1 MSEKKQ
7 QVLKSLKL
15 NKLSE
20 NHLEKREMKVLKGGC
35 GCQNHDAYNPKTMI
49 LIYQQVM
56 EEIRS

>member
-20 NHLEKREMKVLKGGC
+20 NHLVV
-35 GCQNHDAYNPKTMI
+35 AKTMI